1 MFLNQSFD
9 VEISGLGNLP
19 NIDYRGWIFTTS
31 V

>member
-19 NIDYRGWIFTTS
+19 NIDYRG
-31 V
+31 